1 MPRSRNRPYPPDLR
15 RRAVAKWMGSL
26 WAAGLGAAGAA
37 RASGANPPTK
47 GPTMPAK
54 PGSAAGEFDIQQLAA
69 LLPATLAGWSLATL
83 GQPVP
88 SALPDPLPALQATY
102 TRDTRTA
109 IVSLMTRLPVSVPKG
124 SRAIQQQRRE
134 DRQENIV
141 TLPLSNGIV
150 IVARSHLADAAALV
164 QLIEA
169 IDLDR
174 AEKLQRVN

>member
-1 MPRSRNRPYPPDLR
+1 
-15 RRAVAKWMGSL
+15 
-26 WAAGLGAAGAA
+26 
-37 RASGANPPTK
+37 
-47 GPTMPAK
+47 MPAK
-54 PGSAAGEFDIQQLAA
+54 SASAAGEFDVQQLAA

-102 TRDTRTA
+102 TRGTQTA
-109 IVSLMTRLPVSVPKG
+109 VVSLMTHMPVAVPRG

-150 IVARSHLADAAALV
+150 IVAHSHLADAPALV
-164 QLIEA
+164 QLVEA

-174 AEKLQRVN
+174 AEKLQRLSK